1 MTFVK
6 RHHVPVFAG
15 ALVIAASVF
24 LLPLAAAEQKPVRTC
39 PEDQTAVADFKIE
52 KGERPPAEI
61 REPLSK
67 VAGDTDRGLEI
78 VADSSRGDCLS
89 CHPVATILQKTK
101 EGDPEQV
108 KKYGA
113 HGSIGTSLDGIGSR
127 FNEAQLRLIVAD
139 PKQAFPDTDIAM
151 PAYHQVKELT
161 GVHPH
166 CKERPILSAQEV
178 EDVVAFLKTLQQ

>member
-6 RHHVPVFAG
+6 WYQGPVFAG
-15 ALVIAASVF
+15 IFLIAASGF
-24 LLPLAAAEQKPVRTC
+24 LLPLAAEEQKPVRTC
-39 PEDQTAVADFKIE
+39 PEDQTAVVEFKIE

-61 REPLSK
+61 RKPLSM
-67 VAGDTDRGLEI
+67 VAGDVDRGLEI
-78 VADSSRGDCLS
+78 AADSSRGDCLS

-101 EGDPEQV
+101 GGDPEQE

-113 HGSIGTSLDGIGSR
+113 HGSIGTSLDGIGTR
-127 FNEAQLRLIVAD
+127 FTEAQLRLIVAD

-161 GVHPH
+161 DVHPQ
-166 CKERPILSAQEV
+166 CKERPVLTAQEV
-178 EDVVAFLKTLQQ
+178 EDVVAFLKTLKQ